1 MKRKNL
7 LVFLTAACLF
17 GCQQQDNLQ
26 DPSKEAIDLST
37 SIDNQSITD
46 LLTRNSAALSLPVK
60 NSFSTGDVISMSVS
74 NQDYLPFALG
84 VDSQTWDEIDTDVE
98 SVTFYA
104 HYPELTDEAAT
115 RALGKRYRSIKG
127 GKEHLFGIAQAIRGT
142 KNVALKFKRMTV
154 PVILLD
160 EDGRPYNGKASIK
173 LRLRNRGIQDLFNGK
188 VELDK
193 SAEAE
198 DINIKKV
205 SDGELTNLIPQETI
219 KAGEVIGEVSIE
231 GEKQKIVANQDVE
244 VSAGNAIVMR
254 FARNR
259 VIFDGHTPLR
269 R

>member
-26 DPSKEAIDLST
+26 DPSKEAIDFST

-127 GKEHLFGIAQAIRGT
+127 GKEH
-142 KNVALKFKRMTV
+142 VALKFKRMTV

-231 GEKQKIVANQDVE
+231 GEKQEIVANQDVE

>member
-26 DPSKEAIDLST
+26 DPSKEAIDFST

-160 EDGRPYNGKASIK
+160 EDGRPYNGKASI
-173 LRLRNRGIQDLFNGK
+173 
-188 VELDK
+188 
-193 SAEAE
+193 
-198 DINIKKV
+198 
-205 SDGELTNLIPQETI
+205 NLIPQETI

-231 GEKQKIVANQDVE
+231 GEKQEIVANQDVE

>member
-1 MKRKNL
+1 
-7 LVFLTAACLF
+7 
-17 GCQQQDNLQ
+17 
-26 DPSKEAIDLST
+26 
-37 SIDNQSITD
+37 
-46 LLTRNSAALSLPVK
+46 
-60 NSFSTGDVISMSVS
+60 
-74 NQDYLPFALG
+74 
-84 VDSQTWDEIDTDVE
+84 
-98 SVTFYA
+98 
-104 HYPELTDEAAT
+104 
-115 RALGKRYRSIKG
+115 
-127 GKEHLFGIAQAIRGT
+127 
-142 KNVALKFKRMTV
+142 MTV

-231 GEKQKIVANQDVE
+231 GEKQEIVANQDVE

-259 VIFDGHTPLR
+259 VIFDGFCSGSEQARGGNFGRLYERHQNLGRNNSSAADCHTDSEER
-269 R
+269 

>member
-1 MKRKNL
+1 M
-7 LVFLTAACLF
+7 LF
-17 GCQQQDNLQ
+17 R
-26 DPSKEAIDLST
+26 S
-37 SIDNQSITD
+37 
-46 LLTRNSAALSLPVK
+46 
-60 NSFSTGDVISMSVS
+60 
-74 NQDYLPFALG
+74 
-84 VDSQTWDEIDTDVE
+84 
-98 SVTFYA
+98 

-154 PVILLD
+154 TVILLD

-231 GEKQKIVANQDVE
+231 GEKQEIVANQDVE

>member
-1 MKRKNL
+1 M
-7 LVFLTAACLF
+7 LF
-17 GCQQQDNLQ
+17 
-26 DPSKEAIDLST
+26 
-37 SIDNQSITD
+37 
-46 LLTRNSAALSLPVK
+46 
-60 NSFSTGDVISMSVS
+60 
-74 NQDYLPFALG
+74 
-84 VDSQTWDEIDTDVE
+84 
-98 SVTFYA
+98 
-104 HYPELTDEAAT
+104 
-115 RALGKRYRSIKG
+115 RS
-127 GKEHLFGIAQAIRGT
+127 
-142 KNVALKFKRMTV
+142 
-154 PVILLD
+154 ILLD

-231 GEKQKIVANQDVE
+231 GEKQEIVANQDVE

>member
-26 DPSKEAIDLST
+26 DPSKEAIDFST

-60 NSFSTGDVISMSVS
+60 NSFSTGDVI
-74 NQDYLPFALG
+74 G

>member
-1 MKRKNL
+1 
-7 LVFLTAACLF
+7 
-17 GCQQQDNLQ
+17 
-26 DPSKEAIDLST
+26 
-37 SIDNQSITD
+37 
-46 LLTRNSAALSLPVK
+46 
-60 NSFSTGDVISMSVS
+60 
-74 NQDYLPFALG
+74 
-84 VDSQTWDEIDTDVE
+84 
-98 SVTFYA
+98 
-104 HYPELTDEAAT
+104 
-115 RALGKRYRSIKG
+115 
-127 GKEHLFGIAQAIRGT
+127 
-142 KNVALKFKRMTV
+142 MTV

-198 DINIKKV
+198 DINIKQV

-231 GEKQKIVANQDVE
+231 GEKQEIVANQDVE